1 MATGIRIRRRDFLK
15 VAGFSGAALWLP
27 WLPGCGTTS
36 SGGAS
41 AAHPVFFTDAE
52 RATMRALAAAIV
64 PDDDTVGAVEAGAVD
79 YLDRWLA
86 AFDGPRPDV
95 FRGGPFSGRE
105 PWPDPATGAAGR
117 DFPDDDFVT
126 VLPLTRLQELAVR
139 IELYG
144 SDAVPGGDVN
154 AGLVPQTRGLR
165 AIHRDGV
172 AELERRALE
181 RGATGFA
188 ELGEAARLE
197 VFAATPAE
205 FQQAVLGELAEGLFC
220 APEYG
225 GNRGAR
231 AWRDYYWDGDSQP
244 LGHTLFDPATGAPYD
259 RADRPNQSRDPAL
272 PDGGFDLEVE
282 RFVEA
287 VVLGQ
292 GGKRFF

>member
-64 PDDDTVGAVEAGAVD
+64 PEDDTVGAVEAGAVD

-126 VLPLTRLQELAVR
+126 V
-139 IELYG
+139 
-144 SDAVPGGDVN
+144 
-154 AGLVPQTRGLR
+154 
-165 AIHRDGV
+165 
-172 AELERRALE
+172 
-181 RGATGFA
+181 
-188 ELGEAARLE
+188 
-197 VFAATPAE
+197 
-205 FQQAVLGELAEGLFC
+205 
-220 APEYG
+220 
-225 GNRGAR
+225 
-231 AWRDYYWDGDSQP
+231 
-244 LGHTLFDPATGAPYD
+244 
-259 RADRPNQSRDPAL
+259 
-272 PDGGFDLEVE
+272 
-282 RFVEA
+282 
-287 VVLGQ
+287 
-292 GGKRFF
+292 